1 MSDLEEYSETE
12 YNSKNNASG
21 SDTEEDNYTSDAE
34 ASDADDNVLVGG
46 ADEDASEAE
55 DEPVEAEE
63 AQESEA
69 EEQESET
76 EEELESLDKPVTKS
90 KYSASKAEAQ
100 ELSEA
105 EDTDEETDDEDENYL
120 QKFDYEIRKDYISN
134 NHPECFSHNY
144 EEIKNMTRVVRN
156 KVGIICDN
164 LHRTIP
170 ILTKYEKT
178 RVLGQRAKQI
188 DAGAKPLVVVPP
200 NIVDGYLIARMELE
214 QKKMPFIIKRPLPSG
229 GFEYWDVNDLE
240 LI

>member
-1 MSDLEEYSETE
+1 
-12 YNSKNNASG
+12 
-21 SDTEEDNYTSDAE
+21 
-34 ASDADDNVLVGG
+34 
-46 ADEDASEAE
+46 
-55 DEPVEAEE
+55 
-63 AQESEA
+63 
-69 EEQESET
+69 
-76 EEELESLDKPVTKS
+76 
-90 KYSASKAEAQ
+90 
-100 ELSEA
+100 
-105 EDTDEETDDEDENYL
+105 
-120 QKFDYEIRKDYISN
+120 
-134 NHPECFSHNY
+134 
-144 EEIKNMTRVVRN
+144 MTRVVRN